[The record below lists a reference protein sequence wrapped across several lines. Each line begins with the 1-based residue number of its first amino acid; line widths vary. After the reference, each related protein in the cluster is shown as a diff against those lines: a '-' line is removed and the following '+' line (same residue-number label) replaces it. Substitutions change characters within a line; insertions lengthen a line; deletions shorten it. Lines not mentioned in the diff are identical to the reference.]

1 MLSYHLFLCSYLIL
15 YYLIFSSLVKNYW
28 PTDFHP
34 SEPNTTIRGSNH
46 RHRHHVEPIC
56 TRNIDLGPGASKNTG
71 KTHRGAFLVFVLG
84 ATSWKSMRKS
94 PTWYITY
101 LSACRTMNSYDV
113 WFYSTHVPQELHGEG
128 NEGTVFFWCLRSIV
142 NTEFGTTC
150 HECFLIL
157 PSLALKMLMVQNP
170 KQPSFGCTKP
180 FK

>member
-128 NEGTVFFWCLRSIV
+128 NEGTVFFLVSEIDSQYRVWNNMPWMFFNFTIPGTKNVDGSESQTTIV
-142 NTEFGTTC
+142 WLYKT
-150 HECFLIL
+150 L
-157 PSLALKMLMVQNP
+157 
-170 KQPSFGCTKP
+170 
-180 FK
+180 